1 MTSPALTLSQLNQRI
16 GAAVNQ
22 PALQNVWVVA
32 ELSDFRNNSG
42 HAYMELIDKD
52 SNTGSVKARLKAII
66 WASTL
71 SRLSAEFYAAT
82 GSRLATGMSVMVC
95 GSVTFH
101 PAYGLSFLINA
112 INPSYTMGEVERR
125 RREIIN
131 RLTEEGV
138 INLNRSIPW
147 SPTPLRV
154 AIVSAAGAAGYGDF
168 MHQLYNNSRHLRFH
182 TRLFPAVMQG
192 DRTSPSIIAA
202 LDEIAGEYECWDCVV
217 IIRGGGATSDLVSFD
232 DYHLAA
238 NIAQFPLPV
247 IIGIGHERDI
257 TVLDYVANMRM
268 KTPTA
273 AAEWL
278 IDTCSRALDRLQQIA
293 ADILHA
299 AGDKIAAMTTQ
310 LAYLESTLTLAPS
323 SAMQRANAHI
333 NQCSASLSMT
343 AQRRLAPEIARLD
356 NKHTLLQTSLSALL
370 TRQSTLLDSK
380 ESLLKALSPA
390 ATLARGYSI
399 TTIDGHALKSIDDLL
414 PGATVTTTLASGSF
428 TSTITTTKH

>member
-1 MTSPALTLSQLNQRI
+1 MTAPALTLSQLNQRI
-16 GAAVNQ
+16 GIAVNQ

-32 ELSDFRNNSG
+32 ELSDFRSNSG

-52 SNTGSVKARLKAII
+52 SVTGSVKARLKAII
-66 WASTL
+66 WANTL

-82 GSRLATGMSVMVC
+82 GSRLTTGMSVMVC
-95 GSVTFH
+95 GTVSFH
-101 PAYGLSFLINA
+101 SAYGLSFLINA

-138 INLNRSIPW
+138 INLNRSLPW

-154 AIVSAAGAAGYGDF
+154 AIISASGAAGYGDF

-182 TRLFPAVMQG
+182 TRLFSAVMQG
-192 DRTSPSIIAA
+192 DRTSPSIISA
-202 LDEIAGEYECWDCVV
+202 LDEIANESDNWDCVV
-217 IIRGGGATSDLVSFD
+217 IIRGGGATSDLISFD
-232 DYHLAA
+232 DYNLAS

-257 TVLDYVANMRM
+257 TVLDYVANMRV

-278 IDTCSRALDRLQQIA
+278 IDTCCRALDRLQQIA

-299 AGDKIAAMTTQ
+299 ATDKIAAMTAQ
-310 LAYLESTLTLAPS
+310 LAYMESTLSLAPA

-333 NQCSASLSMT
+333 NQCSAALSMT
-343 AQRRLAPEIARLD
+343 AQRRLVPEIARLD
-356 NKHTLLQTSLSALL
+356 SKSTLLQSAIATLL
-370 TRQSTLLDSK
+370 TRQSALLDSK
-380 ESLLKALSPA
+380 ESLLKVLSPA

-399 TTIDGHALKSIDDLL
+399 TTIDGHALKATDHLT
-414 PGATVTTTLASGSF
+414 PGVSVTTTLASGSF
-428 TSTITTTKH
+428 TSTITSTKP